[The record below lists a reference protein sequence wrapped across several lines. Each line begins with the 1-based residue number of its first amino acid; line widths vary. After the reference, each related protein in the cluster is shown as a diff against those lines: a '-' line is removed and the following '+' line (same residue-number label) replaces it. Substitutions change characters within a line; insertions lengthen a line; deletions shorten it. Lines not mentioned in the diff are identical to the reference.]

1 MAVTAVHVARA
12 DAVAAARDARRVGR
26 SREVRVVVVLAVLLA
41 LATAVSLCLG
51 QAGLTPGQVLD
62 VLLGRGDAISRFV
75 VLELRGPR
83 LASAV
88 LVGACLGLAGAI
100 LQSVV
105 RNVLA
110 SPDVVGLT
118 AGASAAGVVGIVWI
132 GLSGLALSGFV
143 LVGTLASALA
153 VYLLAWRDGL
163 SGYRFVLVGIGVAAL
178 GTAVV
183 SYVLTRTSVTDA
195 RIALTWLTG
204 SLNGAG
210 GAALTTLAVASL
222 VAIPAALVQGR
233 RLAALELG
241 DEAASAL
248 GVRAELAR
256 GLAVLTSVVLA
267 AVAVAA
273 AGPVAFV
280 ALVAG
285 PVARRLT
292 RTGAPPLLGAALVG
306 ALVVVVSDAVAQFA
320 VPGVV
325 FPVGVVTGIVG
336 APYLLWLLAR
346 TNRAGR
352 GG

>member
-1 MAVTAVHVARA
+1 MAATLDAPRP
-12 DAVAAARDARRVGR
+12 DAVAAARDARVLRR
-26 SREVRVVVVLAVLLA
+26 SHEVRVVVVLAVLLA
-41 LATAVSLCLG
+41 LAAAVSLCLG
-51 QAGLTPGQVLD
+51 QAGLTPGEVLD

-83 LASAV
+83 LATAV
-88 LVGACLGLAGAI
+88 LVGACLGLAGAL

-118 AGASAAGVVGIVWI
+118 AGASAAGVIGLVWL
-132 GLSGLALSGFV
+132 GLSGLALSGLV
-143 LVGTLASALA
+143 LVGALVSAVA
-153 VYLLAWRDGL
+153 VYVLAWRDGL

-178 GTAVV
+178 GSAVV
-183 SYVLTRTSVTDA
+183 SYVLTRGSVTDA
-195 RIALTWLTG
+195 RVALTWLTG
-204 SLNGAG
+204 SLNGSG
-210 GAALTTLAVASL
+210 GTALTTLAASSL
-222 VAIPAALVQGR
+222 LAVPAALLQGR
-233 RLAALELG
+233 RLAVLELG

-248 GVRAELAR
+248 GVRAERAR

-292 RTGAPPLLGAALVG
+292 GTGGPPLLGAALVG

-320 VPGVV
+320 VPGTV

-336 APYLLWLLAR
+336 APYLLWLLVR